1 MSTAP
6 LPRPLPRPLGEARS
20 FLFVPGDRPE
30 RLAKA
35 LAGAADAVILDLED
49 AVAPAAKPAARA
61 ALAQRWPSLS
71 AAERQRLLVR
81 VNAVPAPGH
90 DEDQALLQ
98 GLPGLAD
105 LAGVML
111 AKAESAAQLQAVASR
126 LPGLPLLPLIE
137 SAQGL
142 LQLPAIAGAPQVLRL
157 VLGHIDLQADL
168 GMACGPDEV
177 ELLPARW
184 QLVLASRGAGLAAP
198 VDGVTVALDEPE
210 QTLSDAQRARRLGFG
225 AKLCIHPSQIE
236 AVHRGLAPS
245 AAECDWARRVLAAA
259 EAAGNAWG
267 AGALRVDGRMVDAP
281 VLALARRWLALE
293 HRPGM
298 P

>member
-1 MSTAP
+1 MSSTAL
-6 LPRPLPRPLGEARS
+6 LPHPLGQARS

-35 LAGAADAVILDLED
+35 LASAADAVILDLED
-49 AVAPAAKPAARA
+49 AVAPAANPAARA
-61 ALAQRWPSLS
+61 QHWPGLS
-71 AAERQRLLVR
+71 GAERQRLLVR
-81 VNAVPAPGH
+81 VNAVPTPGH
-90 DEDQALLQ
+90 GDDLDLLE
-98 GLPGLAD
+98 GLPGLAG
-105 LAGVML
+105 LML
-111 AKAESAAQLQAVASR
+111 AKAESAAQLQPLASR

-157 VLGHIDLQADL
+157 MLGHIDLQADL
-168 GMACGPDEV
+168 GMACGPDEA

-236 AVHRGLAPS
+236 AVHQGLAPS
-245 AAECDWARRVLAAA
+245 EAECDWARRVLAAA
-259 EAAGNAWG
+259 EAAGDALG

-281 VLALARRWLALE
+281 LLALARRWLALE
-293 HRPGM
+293 RRPGI

>member
-1 MSTAP
+1 MSSTAL
-6 LPRPLPRPLGEARS
+6 LPHPLGQARS

-35 LAGAADAVILDLED
+35 LASAADAVILDLED

-61 ALAQRWPSLS
+61 ALAQRWPGLS
-71 AAERQRLLVR
+71 GAERQRLLVR
-81 VNAVPAPGH
+81 VNAVPTPGH
-90 DEDQALLQ
+90 GDDLDLLE
-98 GLPGLAD
+98 GLAG
-105 LAGVML
+105 LML
-111 AKAESAAQLQAVASR
+111 AKAESAAQLQPLASR

-168 GMACGPDEV
+168 GMACGPDEA

-236 AVHRGLAPS
+236 AVHQGLAPS
-245 AAECDWARRVLAAA
+245 EAECDWARRVLAAA
-259 EAAGNAWG
+259 EAAGDALG

-281 VLALARRWLALE
+281 LLAL
-293 HRPGM
+293 
-298 P
+298 

>member
-1 MSTAP
+1 MSSTAL
-6 LPRPLPRPLGEARS
+6 LPHPLGQARS

-35 LAGAADAVILDLED
+35 LASAADAVILDLED

-61 ALAQRWPSLS
+61 ALAQHWPGLS
-71 AAERQRLLVR
+71 GAERQRLLVR
-81 VNAVPAPGH
+81 VNAVPTPGH
-90 DEDQALLQ
+90 GDDLDLLE
-98 GLPGLAD
+98 GLPGLAG
-105 LAGVML
+105 LML
-111 AKAESAAQLQAVASR
+111 AKAESAAQLQPLASR

-168 GMACGPDEV
+168 GMACGPDEA

-236 AVHRGLAPS
+236 AVHQGLAPS
-245 AAECDWARRVLAAA
+245 EAECDWARRVLAAA
-259 EAAGNAWG
+259 EAAGDALG

-281 VLALARRWLALE
+281 LLALARRWLALE
-293 HRPGM
+293 RRPGI

>member
-6 LPRPLPRPLGEARS
+6 QARALHEARS

-61 ALAQRWPSLS
+61 ALAQCWPSLTS
-71 AAERQRLLVR
+71 AERQRLLVR
-81 VNAVPAPGH
+81 VNALPAAGH
-90 DEDQALLQ
+90 GEDLDLLQ
-98 GLPGLAD
+98 GLPGLA
-105 LAGVML
+105 GVIL
-111 AKAESAAQLQAVASR
+111 AKAESPAQLQALSAR
-126 LPGLPLLPLIE
+126 LPAVPLLPLIE

-142 LQLPAIAGAPQVLRL
+142 LQLQAIAGAPQVLRL

-168 GMACGPDEV
+168 GLACGPDEA

-210 QTLSDAQRARRLGFG
+210 QTLSDARRARRLGFG
-225 AKLCIHPSQIE
+225 GKLCIHPSQIE
-236 AVHRGLAPS
+236 AVHLGLAPTV
-245 AAECDWARRVLAAA
+245 AECDWARRVLAAA
-259 EAAGNAWG
+259 EAAGDALG

-293 HRPGM
+293 HRAASA
-298 P
+298 

>member
-6 LPRPLPRPLGEARS
+6 LARPLQEARS

-35 LAGAADAVILDLED
+35 LASAADAVILDLED

-61 ALAQRWPSLS
+61 ALAQCWPGLGP
-71 AAERQRLLVR
+71 AERQRLLVR
-81 VNAVPAPGH
+81 VNAVPTPWHG
-90 DEDQALLQ
+90 DDLALLET
-98 GLPGLAD
+98 LPGLAG
-105 LAGVML
+105 LGGLVL
-111 AKAESAAQLQAVASR
+111 AKAESASQLQAVARR

-142 LQLPAIAGAPQVLRL
+142 LQLQAIAQVPEVLRL

-168 GMACGPDEV
+168 GMACGPDEA
-177 ELLPARW
+177 EMLPARW
-184 QLVLASRGAGLAAP
+184 QLVLASRGAGRVAP
-198 VDGVTVALDEPE
+198 VDGVTVALDEPG
-210 QTLSDAQRARRLGFG
+210 QTLSDARRARRLGFG

-236 AVHRGLAPS
+236 AVHQGLAPS

-259 EAAGNAWG
+259 DAVGDALG

-293 HRPGM
+293 HHPGI

>member
-1 MSTAP
+1 MSSTAL
-6 LPRPLPRPLGEARS
+6 LPHPLGQARS

-35 LAGAADAVILDLED
+35 LASAADAVILDLED

-61 ALAQRWPSLS
+61 ALAQHWPGLS
-71 AAERQRLLVR
+71 GAERQRLLVR
-81 VNAVPAPGH
+81 VNAVPTPGH
-90 DEDQALLQ
+90 GDDLALLE
-98 GLPGLAD
+98 GLPGLAG
-105 LAGVML
+105 LML
-111 AKAESAAQLQAVASR
+111 AKAESAAQLQSLASR

-157 VLGHIDLQADL
+157 VLGHIDLQVDL
-168 GMACGPDEV
+168 GMACGPDEA

-236 AVHRGLAPS
+236 AVHRGLAPN

-259 EAAGNAWG
+259 EAAGNALST
-267 AGALRVDGRMVDAP
+267 GALRVDGRMVDAP

-293 HRPGM
+293 HRPSM